1 MSVVTALWQGSGVL
15 RCVSL
20 PNPTGSVPSG
30 TWPRRRRAGGVVQ
43 ILTRTYEGANQERR
57 LGEG

>member
-1 MSVVTALWQGSGVL
+1 MFVGKAGWQGSGVL

-20 PNPTGSVPSG
+20 PNPAGGEPCG
-30 TWPRRRRAGGVVQ
+30 TWPRRRVAGGVVQ
-43 ILTRTYEGANQERR
+43 ILERTYEGANQERG